1 MLSYRHGF
9 HAGNHAD
16 VLKHLVLSE
25 ALRYLVAKPAPLRY
39 IDTHAGPGGCAL
51 GGGFSARTG
60 EFLGGIG
67 RLWAAADLPEPLRR
81 YRELV
86 GGFNAGAA
94 LERYPGSPLVASAL
108 LRAEDRGFL
117 FELHPA
123 DATELDAAL
132 GSDRRFRVSRA
143 DGLAALRGLVPPPGR
158 RALVLVD
165 PPYERDEEYDAV
177 VEAVDDARRR
187 FPGGCYAVWYPVLAK
202 DAARFLPERIL
213 SLGDGARTRIELRV
227 APEPADGWGMFGS
240 GLAVL
245 NPPWGLKAVLE
256 ECLPYLAGAL
266 GNDGAGR
273 ASFSW
278 DGD

>member
-1 MLSYRHGF
+1 MLSYRHCF

-25 ALRYLVAKPAPLRY
+25 ALRYLVGKPAPLRY
-39 IDTHAGPGGCAL
+39 IDTHTGPGACHL
-51 GGGFSARTG
+51 GSGYSGRTG
-60 EFLGGIG
+60 EFLDGIG
-67 RLWAAADLPEPLRR
+67 RIWAATDLPEPLRR
-81 YRELV
+81 YRGLV
-86 GGFNAGAA
+86 ERFNPEGA
-94 LERYPGSPLVASAL
+94 LERYPGSPLVAAAL
-108 LRAEDRGFL
+108 LRREDRGFL

-123 DATELDAAL
+123 DATELEASL
-132 GSDRRFRVSRA
+132 GADRRFRVARA
-143 DGLAALRGLVPPPGR
+143 DGLAALRGLVPPPDR
-158 RALVLVD
+158 RAFVLID

-202 DAARFLPERIL
+202 DAARFLPERVL
-213 SLGDGARTRIELRV
+213 SLGGGTRARIELRV

-256 ECLPYLAGAL
+256 ECLPYLAGVL
-266 GNDGAGR
+266 GNEGAGR
-273 ASFSW
+273 SSFSW
-278 DGD
+278 DEA